1 MILVTRQRINYLRV
15 EIIGPRNKKI
25 GSVSMSRH
33 LLFVEVGM
41 KLRPAGGFEGISL
54 TVHVCCKRMCHR
66 IEGHL
71 KAVILLIRP

>member
-1 MILVTRQRINYLRV
+1 
-15 EIIGPRNKKI
+15 
-25 GSVSMSRH
+25 MSRH

-71 KAVILLIRP
+71 KAVILLIRL